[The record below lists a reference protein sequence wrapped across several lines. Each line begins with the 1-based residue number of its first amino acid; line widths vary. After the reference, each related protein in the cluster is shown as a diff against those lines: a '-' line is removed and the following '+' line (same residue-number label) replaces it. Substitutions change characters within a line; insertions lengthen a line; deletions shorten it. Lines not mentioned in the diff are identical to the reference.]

1 MGTGGTSD
9 ATARPSG
16 GTGYSAHIDRGRFS
30 DIFVARQ
37 RSTGLVCALKV
48 VKLSGD
54 PWPSYQENEETILK
68 QIGHLNIVQ
77 LYSVHLVSLQ
87 RICFA
92 YELLDSTLPKEEA

>member
-16 GTGYSAHIDRGRFS
+16 GTEYCARIDRGRFS
-30 DIFVARQ
+30 DIIVARQ

-68 QIGHLNIVQ
+68 TILQ

-92 YELLDSTLPKEEA
+92 